1 MYRVYLF
8 LHLFFAMLWIGG
20 MLYTS
25 LFLQPAA
32 REAEEKCRDQIL
44 PRSMGKFFLGVWV
57 SILVLFGT
65 GMALWHTFRPDFFK
79 NPLFHIKLLL
89 FAIMVL
95 NFAYI
100 HLYLYRR
107 KVYHSIPTLVGINLV
122 LGILV
127 VMIITYV
134 R

>member
-8 LHLFFAMLWIGG
+8 LHLFFAIMWIGG

-25 LFLQPAA
+25 LFLQPAL
-32 REAEEKCRDQIL
+32 REAQENCKEQIF
-44 PRSMGKFFLGVWV
+44 PKAMGKFFMGVWV

-65 GMALWHTFRPDFFK
+65 GMALWHGFRTDFSQ
-79 NPLFHIKLLL
+79 NPLFHIKLLF

-100 HLYLYRR
+100 HLYLYKRR
-107 KVYHSIPTLVGINLV
+107 MYHSIPVLVGLNLI
-122 LGILV
+122 LGVLV